1 MIVSFRS
8 YCSQLMVWMAFATF
22 ISGCASKPE
31 EITKPVVPAQ
41 PSFTGLRIEQGPSSL
56 GCEPRRHPA
65 TILVLHHTAGSLPSS
80 LEILQGKDP
89 KHRVG
94 VHYVVTD
101 EPKPRVIRMVP
112 EEMAAFHAGKSTWG
126 KLDGLNHHSIGI
138 EVINYDGNVY
148 PSSDAQADIIF
159 ALCAEIIRRHDIKP
173 WNVVAHSDIAV
184 GRKIDPGSK
193 FPWAKLAKLG
203 IGASPLPDELQER
216 IVRGRVATPAHFR
229 QLLKDY
235 GYAVGPDDAGL
246 KLSVEAFQRHFRPAK
261 FDGLIDVESTAILEC
276 LVRRYQSTP
285 YRAVEV
291 RP

>member
-1 MIVSFRS
+1 MIALFRS
-8 YCSQLMVWMAFATF
+8 YYCQMAIYSAFAVF
-22 ISGCASKPE
+22 FSGCASAPETKLPTKVEEKP
-31 EITKPVVPAQ
+31 A
-41 PSFTGLRIEQGPSSL
+41 FTGLTIEQGPTSL
-56 GCEPRRHPA
+56 GCEPRRSPV

-80 LEILQGKDP
+80 LDILQGKDP

-101 EPKPRVIRMVP
+101 EAKPRVIRMVP
-112 EEMAAFHAGKSTWG
+112 EDKAAF
-126 KLDGLNHHSIGI
+126 IGI
-138 EVINYDGNVY
+138 EIINYDGNVY
-148 PSSDAQADIIF
+148 PYSDAQADIIF

-203 IGASPLPDELQER
+203 IGASPLPDELKER
-216 IVRGRVATPAHFR
+216 LVRGRVATPAHFR

-246 KLSVEAFQRHFRPAK
+246 KLAVEAFQRHFRPSK
-261 FDGLIDVESTAILEC
+261 IDGVIDVECTATLES
-276 LVRRYQSTP
+276 LVRRYRPPS
-285 YRAVEV
+285 YRSVQV

>member
-1 MIVSFRS
+1 
-8 YCSQLMVWMAFATF
+8 MAFATF

-112 EEMAAFHAGKSTWG
+112 EEMAAFHAGKSSWG

-148 PSSDAQADIIF
+148 PYSDAQADIIF

>member
-1 MIVSFRS
+1 MIASFRS
-8 YCSQLMVWMAFATF
+8 YCCQLAIYSAFAAF
-22 ISGCASKPE
+22 FSGCASAPE
-31 EITKPVVPAQ
+31 TKLPPKVEQKPV
-41 PSFTGLRIEQGPSSL
+41 FTGLTIEQGPTSL
-56 GCEPRRHPA
+56 GCEPRRSPV

-80 LEILQGKDP
+80 LDILQGKDP

-101 EPKPRVIRMVP
+101 EAKPRVIRMVP
-112 EEMAAFHAGKSTWG
+112 EDKAAFHAGKSTWG
-126 KLDGLNHHSIGI
+126 KLDGLNQHSIGI
-138 EVINYDGNVY
+138 EIINYDGNVY
-148 PSSDAQADIIF
+148 PYSDAQADIIF

-173 WNVVAHSDIAV
+173 RNVVAHSDIAV

-203 IGASPLPDELQER
+203 IGAAPLPDEFKER
-216 IVRGRVATPAHFR
+216 LVRGRVATPAHFR

-261 FDGLIDVESTAILEC
+261 IDGIVDVESTAILEC

-285 YRAVEV
+285 YRAVEI

>member
-8 YCSQLMVWMAFATF
+8 YCSQLMVWMVFGTF
-22 ISGCASKPE
+22 ISGCASIPE
-31 EITKPVVPAQ
+31 EITKPVVAAQ

-56 GCEPRRHPA
+56 GCEPRRQPVS
-65 TILVLHHTAGSLPSS
+65 ILVLHHTAGSLPSS

-112 EEMAAFHAGKSTWG
+112 EEMAAFHAGKSSWG

-148 PSSDAQADIIF
+148 PYSDAQADIIF

>member
-1 MIVSFRS
+1 MIVSIRS
-8 YCSQLMVWMAFATF
+8 YCSQIMVFMVLLAL
-22 ISGCASKPE
+22 ISGCASSPEIPAAKPLGD
-31 EITKPVVPAQ
+31 VPA
-41 PSFTGLRIEQGPSSL
+41 FTGLRIEQGPTSL
-56 GCEPRRHPA
+56 GCEPRLQPV

-80 LEILQGKDP
+80 LETLQGKDP

-112 EEMAAFHAGKSTWG
+112 EEMAAFHAGKSSWG
-126 KLDGLNHHSIGI
+126 KLEGLNQHSIGI
-138 EVINYDGNVY
+138 EIINYDGNVY
-148 PSSDAQADIIF
+148 PYSDAQADIIF

-203 IGASPLPDELQER
+203 VGASPLPDELKER
-216 IVRGRVATPAHFR
+216 LASGRVATPDYFR
-229 QLLKDY
+229 SLLRDY
-235 GYAVGPDDAGL
+235 GYAVGPDEAAL
-246 KLSVEAFQRHFRPAK
+246 KLAVEAFQRHFRPAK
-261 FDGLIDVESTAILEC
+261 IDGAIDVECTAILEC
-276 LVRRYQSTP
+276 LVRRYRSPP
-285 YRAVEV
+285 YRPAVV

>member
-1 MIVSFRS
+1 MIAPYRS
-8 YCSQLMVWMAFATF
+8 YCRQFLVFSAFAALFT
-22 ISGCASKPE
+22 GCASVPE
-31 EITKPVVPAQ
+31 TAIKNPPETMPV
-41 PSFTGLRIEQGPSSL
+41 FTGLRIEQGPSSL
-56 GCEPRRHPA
+56 GCEPRLQPV

-80 LEILQGKDP
+80 LETLQGKDP

-112 EEMAAFHAGKSTWG
+112 EEMAAFHAGKSSWG
-126 KLDGLNHHSIGI
+126 KLEGLNQHSIGI
-138 EVINYDGNVY
+138 EIINYDGNVY
-148 PSSDAQADIIF
+148 PYSDAQAEIIF

-203 IGASPLPDELQER
+203 VGASPLPDELTER
-216 IVRGRVATPAHFR
+216 LASGRVATPDYFR
-229 QLLKDY
+229 SLLRDY
-235 GYAVGPDDAGL
+235 GYAVGPDEAAL
-246 KLSVEAFQRHFRPAK
+246 KLAVEAFQRHFRPAK
-261 FDGLIDVESTAILEC
+261 IDGVIDVECTAILEC
-276 LVRRYQSTP
+276 LVRRYQSPP
-285 YRAVEV
+285 YRPAVV

>member
-1 MIVSFRS
+1 MIVPIRS
-8 YCSQLMVWMAFATF
+8 YCSQVMVWMVFATF

-31 EITKPVVPAQ
+31 EIAIPVIPAQ
-41 PSFTGLRIEQGPSSL
+41 PSFTGLRIEQGPTSL

-148 PSSDAQADIIF
+148 PYSDAQADIIF

-216 IVRGRVATPAHFR
+216 IVSGRVATPAHFR
-229 QLLKDY
+229 RLLKDY

-261 FDGLIDVESTAILEC
+261 IDGLIDVESTAILES

>member
-1 MIVSFRS
+1 
-8 YCSQLMVWMAFATF
+8 MVWMAFATF

-148 PSSDAQADIIF
+148 PYSDAQADIIF

-261 FDGLIDVESTAILEC
+261 IDGLIDVESTAILES

>member
-8 YCSQLMVWMAFATF
+8 YCSQFMVWMAFATF

-31 EITKPVVPAQ
+31 EITKPVVAAQ

-56 GCEPRRHPA
+56 GCEPRRQPVS
-65 TILVLHHTAGSLPSS
+65 ILVLHHTAGSLPSS

-148 PSSDAQADIIF
+148 PYSDAQADIIF

-203 IGASPLPDELQER
+203 IGASPLPDELKER

-229 QLLKDY
+229 RLLKDY

-246 KLSVEAFQRHFRPAK
+246 KLAVEAFQRHFRPAK

>member
-1 MIVSFRS
+1 MIAPFRS
-8 YCSQLMVWMAFATF
+8 YCRQFLVYSAFAALFT
-22 ISGCASKPE
+22 GCASVPE
-31 EITKPVVPAQ
+31 TAIKNPPETKPV
-41 PSFTGLRIEQGPSSL
+41 FTGLRIEQGPSSL
-56 GCEPRRHPA
+56 GCEPRLQPV

-80 LEILQGKDP
+80 LETLQGKDP

-101 EPKPRVIRMVP
+101 EAKPRVIRMVS
-112 EEMAAFHAGKSTWG
+112 ESMAAFHAGKSSWG
-126 KLDGLNHHSIGI
+126 MLEGLNQHSIGI

-148 PSSDAQADIIF
+148 PYSDAQADIIF

-203 IGASPLPDELQER
+203 VGASPLPDELKER
-216 IVRGRVATPAHFR
+216 LASGRVATPDYFR
-229 QLLKDY
+229 SLLRDY
-235 GYAVGPDDAGL
+235 GYAVGRDEAAL
-246 KLSVEAFQRHFRPAK
+246 KLAVEAFQRHFRPAK
-261 FDGLIDVESTAILEC
+261 IDGVIDVECTAILEC
-276 LVRRYQSTP
+276 LVRRYQSPP
-285 YRAVEV
+285 YRPTVV

>member
-1 MIVSFRS
+1 MFASIRS
-8 YCSQLMVWMAFATF
+8 YCRQLAISSAFVAFFT
-22 ISGCASKPE
+22 GCATAPEVKSPPRQDEKP
-31 EITKPVVPAQ
+31 A
-41 PSFTGLRIEQGPSSL
+41 FTGLPIEQGPTSL
-56 GCEPRRHPA
+56 GCEPRRVPV

-101 EPKPRVIRMVP
+101 EAKPRVIRMVP
-112 EEMAAFHAGKSTWG
+112 EHLAAYHAGKSTWG
-126 KLDGLNHHSIGI
+126 KLDGLNQHSIGI

-148 PSSDAQADIIF
+148 PYSEAQTEILF

-193 FPWAKLAKLG
+193 FPWARLAKLG
-203 IGASPLPDELQER
+203 IGASPLPEELKER
-216 IVRGRVATPAHFR
+216 LASGRVATPAFFR
-229 QLLKDY
+229 RLLTDY
-235 GYAVGPDDAGL
+235 GYAVPPEDAGL
-246 KLSVEAFQRHFRPAK
+246 KLGVEAFQRHFRPAK
-261 FDGLIDVESTAILEC
+261 IDGVIDAECTAILEC
-276 LVRRYQSTP
+276 LVRRYQSPP
-285 YRAVEV
+285 YRPAAV

>member
-1 MIVSFRS
+1 
-8 YCSQLMVWMAFATF
+8 MVWMAFATF

-148 PSSDAQADIIF
+148 PYSDAQADIIF

>member
-1 MIVSFRS
+1 VALF
-8 YCSQLMVWMAFATF
+8 T
-22 ISGCASKPE
+22 GCATAPE
-31 EITKPVVPAQ
+31 TKPLPKPVEKPA
-41 PSFTGLRIEQGPSSL
+41 FTGLTIEQGPTSL
-56 GCEPRRHPA
+56 GCEPRRQPV

-80 LEILQGKDP
+80 LKTLQGKDP

-101 EPKPRVIRMVP
+101 EAKPRVIRMVP
-112 EEMAAFHAGKSTWG
+112 EDMAAFHAGKSNWG
-126 KLDGLNHHSIGI
+126 RLDALNQHSIGI
-138 EVINYDGNVY
+138 EIINYDGNVY
-148 PSSDAQADIIF
+148 PYSDAQADIIF

-203 IGASPLPDELQER
+203 IGAAPLPDELKER
-216 IVRGRVATPAHFR
+216 LAHGHLATPAFFR
-229 QLLKDY
+229 RLLTDY

-246 KLSVEAFQRHFRPAK
+246 KLAVEAFQRHFRPAK
-261 FDGLIDVESTAILEC
+261 IDGIIDVECTAILEC
-276 LVRRYQSTP
+276 LVRRYQSP
-285 YRAVEV
+285 AYRSAQV

>member
-8 YCSQLMVWMAFATF
+8 YCSQLMVWMVFATF
-22 ISGCASKPE
+22 ISGCASKTE

-112 EEMAAFHAGKSTWG
+112 EEMAAFHAGKSSWG

-148 PSSDAQADIIF
+148 PYSDAQADIIF

>member
-1 MIVSFRS
+1 
-8 YCSQLMVWMAFATF
+8 MVFATF
-22 ISGCASKPE
+22 ISGCASKTE

-148 PSSDAQADIIF
+148 PYSDAQADIIF

>member
-8 YCSQLMVWMAFATF
+8 YCSQLMVWMVFGTF
-22 ISGCASKPE
+22 ISGCASKTE

-112 EEMAAFHAGKSTWG
+112 EEMAAFHAGKSSWG

-148 PSSDAQADIIF
+148 PYSDAQADIIF